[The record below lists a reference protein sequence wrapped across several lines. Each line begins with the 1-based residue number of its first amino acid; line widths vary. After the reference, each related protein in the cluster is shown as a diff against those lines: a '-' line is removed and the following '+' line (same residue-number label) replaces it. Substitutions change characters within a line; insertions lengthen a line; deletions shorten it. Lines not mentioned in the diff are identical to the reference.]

1 MIEVNSMQAQRM
13 VSSGG
18 GWCQEVWK
26 AFLDEVTLELTL
38 KRGEAFADSLGLMG
52 RRRKAFHAEETERCS
67 LGISKMGGT

>member
-1 MIEVNSMQAQRM
+1 MIEVNSGQSQRM

-52 RRRKAFHAEETERCS
+52 RRKAFSAEETESCS
-67 LGISKMGGT
+67 LGISKMGGR